1 MAYDVN
7 KLTKLGAL
15 KEMGQRLH
23 GEVETL
29 SGKVETLEKVG
40 AQANV
45 IEKIKVNGTEQA
57 VTDKAVDITV
67 PTKVSDLDN
76 DSKFQTDTEVAAA
89 IAAADHMKRKIVD
102 STSDIDL
109 AAEDASQYIYMVK
122 KSSTKTGDKYDEY
135 MVLDGALEKVGDWE
149 VDLSNY
155 QTKEDGK
162 GLSTNDYTNEDK
174 AKLGGVAEGATK
186 VEASTTN
193 GNVKVNG
200 VETQVYKEPADVV
213 HGEVASDE
221 EVTAMLTEIFGK

>member
-1 MAYDVN
+1 MAEKRAQLV
-7 KLTKLGAL
+7 TLGILEQGMTRL
-15 KEMGQRLH
+15 KREYL
-23 GEVETL
+23 
-29 SGKVETLEKVG
+29 
-40 AQANV
+40 
-45 IEKIKVNGTEQA
+45 
-57 VTDKAVDITV
+57 
-67 PTKVSDLDN
+67 
-76 DSKFQTDTEVAAA
+76 AA
-89 IAAADHMKRKIVD
+89 IAGAGYASFRKAETVPGADEAKADVLYLVQDKASGLYGIWAL
-102 STSDIDL
+102 IDG
-109 AAEDASQYIYMVK
+109 A
-122 KSSTKTGDKYDEY
+122 